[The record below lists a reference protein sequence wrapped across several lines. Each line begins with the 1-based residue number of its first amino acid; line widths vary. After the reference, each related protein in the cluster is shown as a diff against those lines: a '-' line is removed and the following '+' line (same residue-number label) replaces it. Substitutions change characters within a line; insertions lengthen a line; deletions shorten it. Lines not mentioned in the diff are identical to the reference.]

1 MCSICF
7 FKQNRYKICDQNVFS
22 TQYIKMYDISEYILE
37 IRCLNHNNL
46 KEYLE
51 NKLLSIYPF
60 DITYTVFFK
69 KLYVLLQ
76 NLPEYLNELDLKINE
91 NKDHF
96 VNFWTDFLDNKYF
109 YDTKGYIRINCLKLS
124 NNGYLVSIPIKNG
137 RKVILNIEIKTF
149 IKR

>member
-1 MCSICF
+1 
-7 FKQNRYKICDQNVFS
+7 
-22 TQYIKMYDISEYILE
+22 MYDISEYILE

-76 NLPEYLNELDLKINE
+76 NLPEYLNKLDLKINK

-109 YDTKGYIRINCLKLS
+109 YDTTGYIRINCLKLS

-137 RKVILNIEIKTF
+137 RNVILNIEIKTF

>member
-1 MCSICF
+1 
-7 FKQNRYKICDQNVFS
+7 
-22 TQYIKMYDISEYILE
+22 MYDISEYILE

-76 NLPEYLNELDLKINE
+76 NLPEYLNKLDLKINE

-137 RKVILNIEIKTF
+137 RNVILNIEIKTF

>member
-1 MCSICF
+1 
-7 FKQNRYKICDQNVFS
+7 
-22 TQYIKMYDISEYILE
+22 MYDISEYILE

-51 NKLLSIYPF
+51 NKLLSIDPF

-76 NLPEYLNELDLKINE
+76 NLPEYLNKLDLKINK

>member
-1 MCSICF
+1 
-7 FKQNRYKICDQNVFS
+7 
-22 TQYIKMYDISEYILE
+22 MYDISEYILE

-51 NKLLSIYPF
+51 NKLLSIDPF

-76 NLPEYLNELDLKINE
+76 NLPEYLNELDLKINK

-109 YDTKGYIRINCLKLS
+109 YDTTGYIRINCLKLS

>member
-1 MCSICF
+1 
-7 FKQNRYKICDQNVFS
+7 
-22 TQYIKMYDISEYILE
+22 MYDISEYILE

-76 NLPEYLNELDLKINE
+76 NLPEYLNKLDLKINK

>member
-7 FKQNRYKICDQNVFS
+7 FKQNRYKTCDQNVFS

-51 NKLLSIYPF
+51 NKLLSIDPF
-60 DITYTVFFK
+60 DITHTVCFK

-91 NKDHF
+91 N
-96 VNFWTDFLDNKYF
+96 
-109 YDTKGYIRINCLKLS
+109 
-124 NNGYLVSIPIKNG
+124 
-137 RKVILNIEIKTF
+137 
-149 IKR
+149 

>member
-1 MCSICF
+1 
-7 FKQNRYKICDQNVFS
+7 
-22 TQYIKMYDISEYILE
+22 MYDISEYILG

-76 NLPEYLNELDLKINE
+76 NLPEYLNKLDLKINK

-109 YDTKGYIRINCLKLS
+109 YDTTGYIRINCLKLS

>member
-1 MCSICF
+1 
-7 FKQNRYKICDQNVFS
+7 
-22 TQYIKMYDISEYILE
+22 MYDISEYILE

-51 NKLLSIYPF
+51 NKLLSIDPF

-76 NLPEYLNELDLKINE
+76 NLQEYLNELDLKINK

-109 YDTKGYIRINCLKLS
+109 YDTTGYIRINCLKLS

>member
-1 MCSICF
+1 
-7 FKQNRYKICDQNVFS
+7 
-22 TQYIKMYDISEYILE
+22 MYDISEYILE

-51 NKLLSIYPF
+51 NKLLSIDPF

-76 NLPEYLNELDLKINE
+76 NLPEYLNKLDLKINK

-96 VNFWTDFLDNKYF
+96 VNFWTDFLDNMYF

-124 NNGYLVSIPIKNG
+124 NNGYLVSIPIKN
-137 RKVILNIEIKTF
+137 
-149 IKR
+149 

>member
-1 MCSICF
+1 
-7 FKQNRYKICDQNVFS
+7 
-22 TQYIKMYDISEYILE
+22 MYDISEYILE

-76 NLPEYLNELDLKINE
+76 NLPEYLNKLDLKINK

-96 VNFWTDFLDNKYF
+96 VNFWTDFLDNMYF
-109 YDTKGYIRINCLKLS
+109 YDTTGYIRINCLKLS

>member
-1 MCSICF
+1 
-7 FKQNRYKICDQNVFS
+7 
-22 TQYIKMYDISEYILE
+22 MYDISEYILE

-76 NLPEYLNELDLKINE
+76 NLPEYLNKLDLKINK

-109 YDTKGYIRINCLKLS
+109 YDTTGYIRINCLKLS

>member
-1 MCSICF
+1 
-7 FKQNRYKICDQNVFS
+7 
-22 TQYIKMYDISEYILE
+22 MYDISEYILE

-51 NKLLSIYPF
+51 NKLLSIDPF
-60 DITYTVFFK
+60 DITHTVFFK

-76 NLPEYLNELDLKINE
+76 NLPEYLNKLDLKINE

>member
-1 MCSICF
+1 
-7 FKQNRYKICDQNVFS
+7 
-22 TQYIKMYDISEYILE
+22 MYDISEYILG

-76 NLPEYLNELDLKINE
+76 NLPEYLNELDLKINK

-109 YDTKGYIRINCLKLS
+109 YDTTGYIRINCLKLS
-124 NNGYLVSIPIKNG
+124 NNGYLVSIPITNG

>member
-1 MCSICF
+1 
-7 FKQNRYKICDQNVFS
+7 
-22 TQYIKMYDISEYILE
+22 MYDISEYILG

-51 NKLLSIYPF
+51 NKLLSIDPF

>member
-1 MCSICF
+1 
-7 FKQNRYKICDQNVFS
+7 
-22 TQYIKMYDISEYILE
+22 MYDISEYILE

-51 NKLLSIYPF
+51 NKLLSIDPF

-76 NLPEYLNELDLKINE
+76 NLQEYLNELDLKINK

>member
-1 MCSICF
+1 
-7 FKQNRYKICDQNVFS
+7 
-22 TQYIKMYDISEYILE
+22 MYDISEYILE

-51 NKLLSIYPF
+51 NKLLSIDPF

-76 NLPEYLNELDLKINE
+76 NLPEYLNELDLKINK

>member
-1 MCSICF
+1 
-7 FKQNRYKICDQNVFS
+7 
-22 TQYIKMYDISEYILE
+22 MYDISEYISE

-76 NLPEYLNELDLKINE
+76 NLPEYLNKLDLKINK

-109 YDTKGYIRINCLKLS
+109 YDTTGYIRINCLKLS

>member
-1 MCSICF
+1 
-7 FKQNRYKICDQNVFS
+7 
-22 TQYIKMYDISEYILE
+22 MYDISEYILE

-76 NLPEYLNELDLKINE
+76 NLPEYLNKLDLKINK

-96 VNFWTDFLDNKYF
+96 VNFWTEFLDNKYF
-109 YDTKGYIRINCLKLS
+109 YDTTGYIRINCLKLS

>member
-51 NKLLSIYPF
+51 NKLLSIDPF
-60 DITYTVFFK
+60 DITDTVFFK
-69 KLYVLLQ
+69 KLW
-76 NLPEYLNELDLKINE
+76 II
-91 NKDHF
+91 
-96 VNFWTDFLDNKYF
+96 
-109 YDTKGYIRINCLKLS
+109 TKFTWVFK
-124 NNGYLVSIPIKNG
+124 
-137 RKVILNIEIKTF
+137 
-149 IKR
+149 

>member
-1 MCSICF
+1 
-7 FKQNRYKICDQNVFS
+7 
-22 TQYIKMYDISEYILE
+22 MYDISEYILG

-51 NKLLSIYPF
+51 NKLLSIDPF

-76 NLPEYLNELDLKINE
+76 NLPEYLNKLDLKINK

-109 YDTKGYIRINCLKLS
+109 YDTTGYIRINCLKLS

>member
-1 MCSICF
+1 MRFICF
-7 FKQNRYKICDQNVFS
+7 FYTMTIIFAFNRYKICDQNVFS

-51 NKLLSIYPF
+51 NKLLSIDPF
-60 DITYTVFFK
+60 DITHTVCSK

-91 NKDHF
+91 N
-96 VNFWTDFLDNKYF
+96 
-109 YDTKGYIRINCLKLS
+109 
-124 NNGYLVSIPIKNG
+124 
-137 RKVILNIEIKTF
+137 
-149 IKR
+149 

>member
-1 MCSICF
+1 MWS
-7 FKQNRYKICDQNVFS
+7 NVFS

-51 NKLLSIYPF
+51 NKLLSIDPF

-76 NLPEYLNELDLKINE
+76 NLPEYLNELDLKINK

>member
-1 MCSICF
+1 
-7 FKQNRYKICDQNVFS
+7 
-22 TQYIKMYDISEYILE
+22 MYDISEYILE

-51 NKLLSIYPF
+51 NKLLSIDPF

-76 NLPEYLNELDLKINE
+76 NLPEYLNELDLKINK

-96 VNFWTDFLDNKYF
+96 VNFWTDFLDNMYF

-124 NNGYLVSIPIKNG
+124 NNGYLVSIPIKN
-137 RKVILNIEIKTF
+137 
-149 IKR
+149 